1 MKQKT
6 FRIPRNK
13 KVTVSNL
20 LGQDEINA
28 LLERVIKDK
37 STTEGIVV
45 ITQDVK
51 GGISWRVSG
60 FTPLEV
66 IGLLEQVKAWECE
79 DDGNYED

>member
-51 GGISWRVSG
+51 GGIQWRVSG

-79 DDGNYED
+79 DDGE

>member
-13 KVTVSNL
+13 KVTVGNL

-37 STTEGIVV
+37 ATTEGIIV
-45 ITQDVK
+45 ITQDVS

-79 DDGNYED
+79 DECD